1 MEVVI
6 LSVLDLDLNAVWI
19 DYMSSLAKD
28 RPAAITGGHSN
39 QDPPYRQKPTRYILH
54 FFANHSWSL
63 LLCCPVIGCG
73 EFGWVGFLAVC
84 SLSKINPNPRQNTYC
99 GKRWPRC
106 HFEPMPFLGVGLAL
120 GWRVRRFTNNI
131 YMLSH
136 PTESG
141 KSHPIL
147 QTHCSY
153 L

>member
-63 LLCCPVIGCG
+63 LLCSPVI
-73 EFGWVGFLAVC
+73 
-84 SLSKINPNPRQNTYC
+84 
-99 GKRWPRC
+99 
-106 HFEPMPFLGVGLAL
+106 
-120 GWRVRRFTNNI
+120 RREHYGMTNQGRD
-131 YMLSH
+131 YMKTRNS
-136 PTESG
+136 EVV
-141 KSHPIL
+141 IL
-147 QTHCSY
+147 K
-153 L
+153 LV